1 MKAVVGIAT
10 TGKRKKQLRLAAN
23 SLIDQVEAIHVWD
36 NSTSKNLTDNGKFAF
51 VDIFNTP
58 VYYFSCDDDIIY
70 PKDYISKTIEW
81 IEEKGCIISWH
92 GRILNPMFKKYYK
105 ADHKG
110 FRYFEEVN
118 ECYTLDVAG
127 TGVTGFRTD
136 YFNPDIWQSEYK
148 CMSDLVFSLEARKQG
163 KVIITP
169 PKGRGWIKGQEVD
182 CSIYKTYA
190 DSDQSQQIHL
200 MNEIIKCTNS

>member
-1 MKAVVGIAT
+1 MFKVVGIAT
-10 TGKRKKQLRLAAN
+10 TGKRKEQLKETVK
-23 SLIDQVEAIHVWD
+23 SLIAQVDAVHVWD
-36 NSTSKNLTDNGKFAF
+36 NSTTKDLTDNGKFAF
-51 VDIFNTP
+51 VDIFNAP

-70 PKDYISKTIEW
+70 PPNYINKTIEW
-81 IEEKGCIISWH
+81 IEKENCIVSWH

-118 ECYTLDVAG
+118 EAYFLDVAG

-136 YFNPDIWQSEYK
+136 YFCPDIWDSPYK

-163 KVIITP
+163 KRIITP
-169 PKGRGWIKGQEVD
+169 PKPKGWIKGQEVES
-182 CSIYKTYA
+182 SIYTSQA
-190 DSDQSQQIHL
+190 NGNQEQQIEL
-200 MNEIIKCTNS
+200 MNEIIRIS